1 MARASLTV
9 VTIILLSI
17 FAGCSDIDSG
27 RSQLLPARLKTAP
40 QAEVARIAKGSEAD
54 IVEKMAADRQAYR
67 NGLKSLVEYYM
78 GIGNNMKLG
87 WAKDELKRLDD
98 MPQYSYIVE
107 AGLAGADLKATASI
121 NEANYMYQDALNT
134 EKQAG
139 QLLVVKN
146 ENMLRLALD
155 KYNQLIKKFPTSD
168 KIDAAAFRAGGICE
182 YFRDYTIAL
191 LYYQRA
197 YQWNPKT
204 PNPARFKAAHILD
217 EYLHR
222 RAEALELYQQAV
234 KMENLDQYD
243 MELAQTR
250 IGELTKIGEKLEE
263 KK

>member
-1 MARASLTV
+1 
-9 VTIILLSI
+9 
-17 FAGCSDIDSG
+17 
-27 RSQLLPARLKTAP
+27 
-40 QAEVARIAKGSEAD
+40 
-54 IVEKMAADRQAYR
+54 
-67 NGLKSLVEYYM
+67 
-78 GIGNNMKLG
+78 
-87 WAKDELKRLDD
+87 

-234 KMENLDQYD
+234 KMEKLDQYD
-243 MELAQTR
+243 TELAQTR
-250 IGELTKIGEKLEE
+250 IGELTKSGEKLEE